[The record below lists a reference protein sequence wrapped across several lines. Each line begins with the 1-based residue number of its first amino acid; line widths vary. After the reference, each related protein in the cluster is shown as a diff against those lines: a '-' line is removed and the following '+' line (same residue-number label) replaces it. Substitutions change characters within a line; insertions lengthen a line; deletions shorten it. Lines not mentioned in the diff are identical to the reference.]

1 MTSIITNLCKYIPK
15 IIKREFIELPYR
27 LKFKTVP
34 KLELSNFKQVQLIY
48 NNNDPKSYCRTEF
61 FDKSNDKYV
70 GMIIYRLASGEI
82 STLHIMDEYRYQG
95 LGKQIIKQTINHM
108 KEYNTPYIW
117 VDMNKRLNKMHY
129 FWSNVVIDE
138 KKFKWYDGD
147 ENKLFNTSQNG
158 TGYQMKIT

>member
-1 MTSIITNLCKYIPK
+1 MNSIATLSRYLPE
-15 IIKREFIELPYR
+15 IIKKELTDLPYR
-27 LKFKTVP
+27 LKFKMVP
-34 KLELSNFKQVQLIY
+34 KLELLNFKQVQLIY
-48 NNNDPKSYCRTEF
+48 NDNDPKSYCRTEF

-82 STLHIMDEYRYQG
+82 CNFHIIDEYRYQG

-129 FWSNVVIDE
+129 FWSNVKIDE
-138 KKFKWYDGD
+138 TNFKWCD

-158 TGYQMKIT
+158 TGYQMKLDTK